1 MAIDLSQ
8 AACHKFWRDF
18 EDPTIYRV
26 ITFMEGQ
33 EDWTLD
39 DDPDVEASIQK
50 LAKSLDNL
58 GEIELKKEDNFIKLV
73 AHLKTGRGLR
83 LLMALDQA
91 YPGAATKVLMFAED
105 KSSDSP
111 EIAEMFLQ
119 RNMIFERLRLLSRI
133 FSEERFRLICK
144 ALEESGYD

>member
-1 MAIDLSQ
+1 MPDLSQ
-8 AACHKFWRDF
+8 EACHQFWRDF

-39 DDPDVEASIQK
+39 GNAEVEAAISK
-50 LAKSLDNL
+50 LATSLDSL
-58 GEIELKKEDNFIKLV
+58 GEVELKKEDDFIRLV

-83 LLMALDQA
+83 LLMSLDQA
-91 YPGAATKVLMFAED
+91 YPGAATKVLMFAEE
-105 KSSDSP
+105 KSSESP

-133 FSEERFRLICK
+133 FSEERFRLICQ